1 MGEITASGLLFE
13 EIGEAHL
20 AEVLDIYN
28 YYVLNTTVTFHTD
41 PQSLPEMR
49 QSVLSGD
56 PRFKS
61 YVIMQDGEMLGYVL
75 IARHKNKQAYDTS
88 GEISIYLKPGCGG
101 RGLGGH
107 ALRFIE
113 ERAAE
118 LRFHVLV
125 ATVCADNEP
134 SHAVVREAWIRAE
147 CPVQRDRQQVRQMA
161 GYCQL
166 PEDHWPA
173 AVNIPYTQK
182 SACGKDEFLDAGGL
196 FMRYRPSSSSRNAP
210 VAIAIGDR

>member
-1 MGEITASGLLFE
+1 MGEITVSGLLFE

-28 YYVLNTTVTFHTD
+28 YYVLNTTVSFHTE
-41 PQSLPEMR
+41 PQSLPGIR

-61 YVIMQDGEMLGYVL
+61 YAIMQDGEMLGYVL

-134 SHAVVREAWIRAE
+134 SRRLFVKH
-147 CPVQRDRQQVRQMA
+147 
-161 GYCQL
+161 GYEQSALFKEIGSKFGRWLDIVSYQKIIGQL
-166 PEDHWPA
+166 
-173 AVNIPYTQK
+173 Q
-182 SACGKDEFLDAGGL
+182 
-196 FMRYRPSSSSRNAP
+196 
-210 VAIAIGDR
+210 